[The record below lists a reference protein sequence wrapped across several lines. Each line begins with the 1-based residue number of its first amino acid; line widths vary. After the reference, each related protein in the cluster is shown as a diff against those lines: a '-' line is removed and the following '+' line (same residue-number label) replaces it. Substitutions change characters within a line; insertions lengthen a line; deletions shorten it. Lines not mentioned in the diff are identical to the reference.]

1 MNERYTL
8 IPNEAFDKMIGA
20 NVTRLED
27 KILCKLLQSVR
38 GNWEYSEP
46 ISIKDIEKFTGDS
59 MNDILTA
66 FINIVKYNV
75 GYFDYSFDDTE
86 GIEGVILLGINLDWE
101 SWKLPR
107 NNWRGCV
114 AMNDEVKE
122 MAKQIIGNVIE
133 AENSYIE
140 VVYRNGNL
148 QIKDTYGDEDSI
160 DFSENLYEI
169 EPEYMAEEVGVA
181 SEQLKVFVRECD
193 RYNAL
198 NDEE

>member
-46 ISIKDIEKFTGDS
+46 ISIKDIEMFTGDTV
-59 MNDILTA
+59 NDILTA

-86 GIEGVILLGINLDWE
+86 GIEGVILLVINLDWA

-107 NNWRGCV
+107 NNGYCP
-114 AMNDEVKE
+114 MNAEVKE
-122 MAKQIIGNVIE
+122 MAKQIIGNVID
-133 AENSYIE
+133 AENANIE

-148 QIKDTYGDEDSI
+148 QIKDTYGDEGCI
-160 DFSENLYEI
+160 DFNENLYEI
-169 EPEYMAEEVGVA
+169 EPEYMAEEVVIVNEHLKSFI
-181 SEQLKVFVRECD
+181 SECEYLDELD
-193 RYNAL
+193 
-198 NDEE
+198 DEE